1 MPLESLCIISQS
13 TANSKQ
19 SYRPEW
25 LKSGSNWHFFGLC
38 DLEIWLMTLKTSR
51 SRDLIAAAPL
61 SRQRP
66 TFYIWMTCV
75 TLNFDLLI
83 WKWCTAHCPLLG
95 CICTWAVCVPGAMK
109 RTQQKISNAPCD
121 LDLWPVLLPRN
132 GARQIV
138 TSWVVCVSHMKCIS
152 QTGKEPRSGQGQ
164 NFEPTVWPWPL
175 TFWPGMVCD
184 TSSPH
189 GLCVYHMYMKWFG
202 PIGKEPHES
211 GHGQNFKRPLWSW
224 PLTFWPRIGARHI
237 ATSWV
242 VCVQHMKWI
251 GPIGM
256 EPQIGHSKNL
266 KRPLRPLTF

>member
-75 TLNFDLLI
+75 TLNLDLLI

-109 RTQQKISNAPCD
+109 RTQQKFQM
-121 LDLWPVLLPRN
+121 PR
-132 GARQIV
+132 V
-138 TSWVVCVSHMKCIS
+138 T
-152 QTGKEPRSGQGQ
+152 
-164 NFEPTVWPWPL
+164 L
-175 TFWPGMVCD
+175 TFDPFFYPEMVRD
-184 TSSPH
+184 KSSPH
-189 GLCVYHMYMKWFG
+189 GLCVYHIWS
-202 PIGKEPHES
+202 ES
-211 GHGQNFKRPLWSW
+211 VKQGRSQGADRAKTSNQPCDLDLWPFDPGW
-224 PLTFWPRIGARHI
+224 CVTHRHLMGC
-237 ATSWV
+237 
-242 VCVQHMKWI
+242 VCTTCIWSDSVQ
-251 GPIGM
+251 
-256 EPQIGHSKNL
+256 
-266 KRPLRPLTF
+266 